1 LQGAERR
8 GARDAGGVALTPPRG
23 EDYSGARARFSRD
36 CAHKSLNPKLIR
48 ELQNLLGRDA
58 VLSAREDLLLYEY
71 DGSVEIAR
79 PECVVFPSST
89 REVSEIMRLAKRYE
103 TPLVGRG
110 AGTGLSG
117 GALPRAGGIVAVFSR
132 MNRILEIDAES
143 RRAAVQPGVV
153 NLDITRAVEHL
164 GLYFAP
170 DPSSQ
175 KSCTIGGNVSE
186 NAGGPHTLAY
196 GVTTNHVTGL
206 EIVLPDDGRV
216 VRIGGKTAEPLGY
229 DLTGLMVGS
238 EGTLAIV
245 TEITVR
251 LSRKPEAVKTLLAV
265 YDAVDDATES
275 VVEITRRGIT
285 PAACE
290 MLDGWTLRTVED
302 FVHAGFPRDCAA
314 VLLLEVEGLAEAAE
328 EQAAEISEVCR
339 AHGAREVRL
348 ARDARER
355 DLLWKGRKNAF
366 GAIGRLSPSY
376 YVLDGVIPRTRLPAT
391 LRRIEEI
398 GRAYGFRIG
407 NIFHAG
413 DGNLHPLI
421 LFDPRNAGE
430 FERVV
435 AAAREII
442 QYCIAMGGA
451 LTGEHG
457 VGMEKNELMPLMF
470 TPEDLALMA
479 RVRDAFN
486 PDALLN
492 PQKILPL
499 GKGCGELRVLPQ
511 TAASALPA

>member
-1 LQGAERR
+1 L
-8 GARDAGGVALTPPRG
+8 D
-23 EDYSGARARFSRD
+23 
-36 CAHKSLNPKLIR
+36 PKLIR
-48 ELQNLLGRDA
+48 GLEKLLGRDA
-58 VLSAREDLLLYEY
+58 VLSSREDMLLYEY
-71 DGSVEIAR
+71 DGSVELAR
-79 PECVVFPSST
+79 PECVVFPRST
-89 REVSEIMRLAKRYE
+89 SDVVEIMRLARSFK
-103 TPLVGRG
+103 TAVVGRG

-132 MNRILEIDAES
+132 MNRILEIDAEN
-143 RRAAVQPGVV
+143 RRAVVQPGVV
-153 NLDITRAVEHL
+153 NLDVTRAVEHL

-206 EIVLPDDGRV
+206 EIVLPDGGV
-216 VRIGGKTAEPLGY
+216 VRVGGKTSETPGY

-245 TEITVR
+245 TEITLR
-251 LSRKPEAVKTLLAV
+251 LSRTPEAVKTLLAV
-265 YDAVDDATES
+265 YDAVDDATRS

-314 VLLLEVEGLAEAAE
+314 VLLLEVEGLSEAVE
-328 EQAAEISEVCR
+328 EHAAEISEVCR
-339 AHGAREVRL
+339 AAGAREVRV

-376 YVLDGVIPRTRLPAT
+376 YVLDGVIPRTRLPET
-391 LRRIEEI
+391 LRRVEEI
-398 GRAYGFRIG
+398 GRKYEFRIG

-421 LFDPRNAGE
+421 LFDPRHPGE
-430 FERVV
+430 FARCV
-435 AAAREII
+435 AAGREII
-442 QYCIAMGGA
+442 QHCIDMGGA

-470 TPEDLALMA
+470 TPDDLALMT
-479 RVRDAFN
+479 RVRAAWN
-486 PDALLN
+486 PDGLLN
-492 PQKILPL
+492 PQKVLPL

-511 TAASALPA
+511 TVGSALPA